1 MSYEGRDL
9 VRAFFFGV
17 RLAEHYHDIPYP
29 LDKGQP
35 DRFVHLLKTIAEG
48 DFTLVDSPEEIEDQT
63 DWHPQLREKL
73 PEMLRAAR
81 THHLTRTEFETLKSP
96 AGRDSS
102 VGRAPH

>member
-29 LDKGQP
+29 LDKEQP

-48 DFTLVDSPEEIEDQT
+48 DFTLVDTPEELEDQT
-63 DWHPQLREKL
+63 DWHPVLREKL
-73 PEMLRAAR
+73 PDMLRAAR
-81 THHLTRTEFETLKSP
+81 THHRRIAGELLEVLVNLPGSP
-96 AGRDSS
+96 WQS
-102 VGRAPH
+102 

>member
-1 MSYEGRDL
+1 MSYDGKDL

-63 DWHPQLREKL
+63 DWHPLLREKL

-81 THHLTRTEFETLKSP
+81 KHHRRIAGELLEVLAGLPGSP
-96 AGRDSS
+96 WQT
-102 VGRAPH
+102 